1 MGSWYWDLVL
11 VRDPRGWRREQVGGG
26 CSCGRHIPGLPPL
39 PPLPA
44 PAPEPR
50 GAAAPYKEASG
61 SPAPGPCYIRAGL
74 LYKARLVGR
83 GVAGPGPGEGS
94 TLLSPV
100 RPLPQEKGQSG
111 PPGAGSLSGLEAEGS
126 KETEILGA

>member
-1 MGSWYWDLVL
+1 MAGEGSRWGAGAHEGDTS
-11 VRDPRGWRREQVGGG
+11 Q
-26 CSCGRHIPGLPPL
+26 CSPPL

-44 PAPEPR
+44 QAQEPR
-50 GAAAPYKEASG
+50 GAATPYKEASG

-94 TLLSPV
+94 TLFP

-111 PPGAGSLSGLEAEGS
+111 PPGAGSLSGLEAEDS
-126 KETEILGA
+126 REKREILGA